1 MKGLALLLWA
11 IVVGAGFM
19 LSGHFAAPC
28 KTARALPSQY
38 RLGPS
43 DLTCSCAGRAAESS
57 GLYVNRALQPGE
69 EVKAGV
75 LSALP
80 SVKPPAG
87 QGILLVSIRNRA
99 DLARTVNAG
108 SLVAVT
114 DGGAIMITGLSVL
127 ALVCDDTTQTT
138 CGAAIAVPA
147 ADQPSLQAAAAKL
160 QLIVMNR

>member
-1 MKGLALLLWA
+1 MA
-11 IVVGAGFM
+11 
-19 LSGHFAAPC
+19 SRHFDAPC
-28 KTARALPSQY
+28 KTARALPAQY
-38 RLGPS
+38 RLDRP
-43 DLTCSCAGRAAESS
+43 DLTCNCAGKAAGSS
-57 GLYVNRALQPGE
+57 GLYLNRALRQGE
-69 EVKAGV
+69 EVTAGV
-75 LSALP
+75 VSALP

-87 QGILLVSIRNRA
+87 QGILLVGIRNRA

-114 DGGAIMITGLSVL
+114 DGGPIMTTGLSVL
-127 ALVCDDTTQTT
+127 ALVCDDATGNA